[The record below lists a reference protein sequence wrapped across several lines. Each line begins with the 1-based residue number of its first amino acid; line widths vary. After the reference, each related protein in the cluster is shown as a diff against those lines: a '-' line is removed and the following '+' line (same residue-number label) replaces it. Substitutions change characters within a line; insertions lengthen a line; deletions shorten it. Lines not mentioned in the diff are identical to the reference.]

1 MAGLRAT
8 KASRSGAGWAVGFI
22 PSVSEAREGRAVTQ
36 PALLWGGSLGARVA
50 CRAEQQALG
59 DSPGPT
65 PPLPQPPLPP
75 CRCWPLSGNIR
86 AGGKPSCGGGAGVG
100 AATAIVTFRFSELT

>member
-22 PSVSEAREGRAVTQ
+22 PSVTQ

-50 CRAEQQALG
+50 CRAETERQALG

-86 AGGKPSCGGGAGVG
+86 EGGKPSCGGGAGVG
-100 AATAIVTFRFSELT
+100 AAIVTFRFSELT